1 MSNNLL
7 KKIGTK
13 LKFER
18 IKKGLS
24 QDELSKKAKISSNL
38 ISLIERGKSN
48 PTVETIAALSKALD
62 ISIEELINPKNIE
75 L

>member
-1 MSNNLL
+1 MTDNLL
-7 KKIGTK
+7 KKIGIK

-18 IKKGLS
+18 MKKGFS
-24 QDELSKKAKISSNL
+24 QEELAEAAKISSNL
-38 ISLIERGKSN
+38 VSLIERGKSN

>member
-18 IKKGLS
+18 MKKGLS
-24 QDELSKKAKISSNL
+24 QNELGKKAKISSNL
-38 ISLIERGKSN
+38 VSLIERGKSN

>member
-1 MSNNLL
+1 MTDNLL
-7 KKIGTK
+7 KKIGIK

-18 IKKGLS
+18 MKKGFS
-24 QDELSKKAKISSNL
+24 QEELAEAAKISSNL
-38 ISLIERGKSN
+38 VSLIERGKSN
-48 PTVETIAALSKALD
+48 PTVETIAAVSKALD